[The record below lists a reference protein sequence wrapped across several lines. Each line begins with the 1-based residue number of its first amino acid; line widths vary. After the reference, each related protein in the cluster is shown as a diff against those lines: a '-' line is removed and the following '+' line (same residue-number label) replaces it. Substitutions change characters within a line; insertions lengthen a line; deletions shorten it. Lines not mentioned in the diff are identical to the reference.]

1 MRVNVNALQVLIL
14 LFVFQRGKFK
24 KKVSY
29 LLTRDKTEYNF
40 INYK

>member
-24 KKVSY
+24 KKGIV
-29 LLTRDKTEYNF
+29 F
-40 INYK
+40 IN

>member
-14 LFVFQRGKFK
+14 LFVFQRGKLK
-24 KKVSY
+24 KKVLY

>member
-24 KKVSY
+24 KGIV
-29 LLTRDKTEYNF
+29 L
-40 INYK
+40 IN